1 MKHIRRK
8 ITLAVL
14 GTMLLVFAA
23 LFATVNIFIP
33 RYLTAEAQKAIL
45 SEDEHEAPVPF
56 SDIKNEDDEQEH
68 FLTPSVRYLEI
79 EGELFEPEYLSKSE
93 QRLREY
99 CRREKPSVGEFHT
112 LPERRFFRGAGRF
125 DRVGLPIRLEARR
138 LC

>member
-79 EGELFEPEYLSKSE
+79 EGEL
-93 QRLREY
+93 
-99 CRREKPSVGEFHT
+99 CRNRSSGSGNTAAERSRPSVNST
-112 LPERRFFRGAGRF
+112 PSKTAAAASFF
-125 DRVGLPIRLEARR
+125 V
-138 LC
+138 

>member
-56 SDIKNEDDEQEH
+56 SDIKNEDDEH
-68 FLTPSVRYLEI
+68 PA
-79 EGELFEPEYLSKSE
+79 PK
-93 QRLREY
+93 
-99 CRREKPSVGEFHT
+99 
-112 LPERRFFRGAGRF
+112 AGRWPF
-125 DRVGLPIRLEARR
+125 TTATRKIGSGRCWRR
-138 LC
+138 